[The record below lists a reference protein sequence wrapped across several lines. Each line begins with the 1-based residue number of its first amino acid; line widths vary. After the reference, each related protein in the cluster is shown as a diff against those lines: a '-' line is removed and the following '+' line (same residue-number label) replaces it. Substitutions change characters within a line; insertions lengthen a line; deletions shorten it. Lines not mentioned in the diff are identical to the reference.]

1 MKSIGKNNLF
11 LEIYGNSQKL
21 ITSLAVLL
29 GKKSSVQMI
38 GHPKILYLKKLAN
51 KITKDQFLRF

>member
-21 ITSLAVLL
+21 IASSAF
-29 GKKSSVQMI
+29 GKKSNVQMI
-38 GHPKILYLKKLAN
+38 EHPKIIYLKKLAN

>member
-21 ITSLAVLL
+21 IASSAF
-29 GKKSSVQMI
+29 GKKV
-38 GHPKILYLKKLAN
+38 KCAN
-51 KITKDQFLRF
+51 DRASKNFISEKAC